1 MEKRRKIKRKHL
13 EGAQEKSATKML
25 KQSEGHY
32 PTIQVGDNV
41 CVDVP
46 KVDRGPADPPKLIGV
61 VTELTANGSFKIGT
75 KDGPLKGC
83 LARNMVEKCKKNV
96 FVSLEEVPSTSELSV
111 RQAVAAE
118 SVGNGQGFIHCN
130 CKGGCQSGRCKCRRS
145 NHLCNSRCHKNLSC
159 QNLG

>member
-61 VTELTANGSFKIGT
+61 VT
-75 KDGPLKGC
+75 
-83 LARNMVEKCKKNV
+83 
-96 FVSLEEVPSTSELSV
+96 
-111 RQAVAAE
+111 
-118 SVGNGQGFIHCN
+118 
-130 CKGGCQSGRCKCRRS
+130 
-145 NHLCNSRCHKNLSC
+145 
-159 QNLG
+159 